1 MLEAKLSEAVMLKRL
16 LDCESVRASS
26 YPYVPLSSR
35 LRDLVEVLEAY
46 WRRESTVWTR
56 CADEHCSV

>member
-26 YPYVPLSSR
+26 SPYVPLFGR
-35 LRDLVEVLEAY
+35 LRDLMEAS
-46 WRRESTVWTR
+46 EA
-56 CADEHCSV
+56 C

>member
-16 LDCESVRASS
+16 LDCESVRASTS
-26 YPYVPLSSR
+26 PYVPLFGR
-35 LRDLVEVLEAY
+35 LRDLVEALEAC
-46 WRRESTVWTR
+46 WRREFTVWTR